1 MMTEGEPASP
11 RSPGDDDSSA
21 NAPRTGEHPKTAS
34 AYRLAEL
41 LDDLPHPDDFG
52 PEAYELVERTRD
64 LVAAVAANDAD
75 PPTRAEIAAAL
86 AAMTE
91 RLRAAARRPHIVVA
105 RDHEGTIYNLTQA
118 GSGRLNPQA
127 PRLIFD
133 PVPPRPSDTEPRPV
147 EMRAVVTLNEAHS
160 GPPHRAHG
168 GVVAAILDEVLGTAA
183 TRAGATG
190 LTAGINI
197 RYRAGTPLHT
207 LLEVTARYSRTE
219 GRKHIA
225 TGELR
230 AGDTICAT
238 AEAIFI
244 TEPAS

>member
-1 MMTEGEPASP
+1 MT
-11 RSPGDDDSSA
+11 DQ
-21 NAPRTGEHPKTAS
+21 EHPETAS

-41 LDDLPHPDDFG
+41 LGDLPHPDDFG

-64 LVAAVAANDAD
+64 LVAAVSANDAD
-75 PPTRAEIAAAL
+75 PATRAEIAAAL
-86 AAMTE
+86 ADITE
-91 RLRAAARRPHIVVA
+91 RLRAAARDPHIVVA
-105 RDHEGTIYNLTQA
+105 KDHDGTIYNLTQA
-118 GSGRLNPQA
+118 GSGLLNPHA
-127 PRLIFD
+127 PRLKFD
-133 PVPPRPSDTEPRPV
+133 PVPLPDPDAEPRSV
-147 EMRAVVTLNEAHS
+147 EMRATVTLTEAHS

-168 GVVAAILDEVLGTAA
+168 GVVATILDEALGTAA

-197 RYRAGTPLHT
+197 RYKTGVPLHT
-207 LLEVTARYSRTE
+207 PLEVTCRYSHTE

-225 TGELR
+225 TGEIR

-244 TEPAS
+244 TEPRS

>member
-1 MMTEGEPASP
+1 MAEQ
-11 RSPGDDDSSA
+11 
-21 NAPRTGEHPKTAS
+21 EHPETAS

-41 LDDLPHPDDFG
+41 LGDLPHPDEFG

-64 LVAAVAANDAD
+64 LVAAVSANDAD
-75 PPTRAEIAAAL
+75 PATRAEIAQTL
-86 AAMTE
+86 AEITE
-91 RLRAAARRPHIVVA
+91 RLRASARDPHIVVA
-105 RDHEGTIYNLTQA
+105 KDHEGTIYNLTQA
-118 GSGRLNPQA
+118 GSGLLNPHA

-133 PVPPRPSDTEPRPV
+133 PAPPPDPGAEPRPV
-147 EMRAVVTLNEAHS
+147 EMRATVTLTEAHS

-168 GVVAAILDEVLGTAA
+168 GVVAAIMDEVLGTAA

-190 LTAGINI
+190 LTAGINV
-197 RYRAGTPLHT
+197 RYKAGTPLNT
-207 LLEVTARYSRTE
+207 PLQVTTRYSHTE

-244 TEPAS
+244 TEPRS

>member
-1 MMTEGEPASP
+1 MAEQQ
-11 RSPGDDDSSA
+11 
-21 NAPRTGEHPKTAS
+21 HPETAS

-41 LDDLPHPDDFG
+41 LGDLPHPDDFG

-64 LVAAVAANDAD
+64 LVAAVSANDAD
-75 PPTRAEIAAAL
+75 PETRAEIAQIL
-86 AAMTE
+86 AEITE
-91 RLRAAARRPHIVVA
+91 RLRAVARDPHIVVA

-118 GSGRLNPQA
+118 GSGRLNPHA

-133 PVPPRPSDTEPRPV
+133 PVPLLPPDAEPRPM
-147 EMRAVVTLNEAHS
+147 EMRATVTLTEAHS

-168 GVVAAILDEVLGTAA
+168 GVVAAILDEALGTAA

-190 LTAGINI
+190 LTAGINV
-197 RYRAGTPLHT
+197 RYKAGTPLHT
-207 LLEVTARYSRTE
+207 PLEITARYSHTE

-225 TGELR
+225 TGEIR
-230 AGDTICAT
+230 DGDTICAT

-244 TEPAS
+244 AEPRT

>member
-1 MMTEGEPASP
+1 MGASSPQHP
-11 RSPGDDDSSA
+11 R
-21 NAPRTGEHPKTAS
+21 TAS

-41 LDDLPHPDDFG
+41 LGDVPHPDDFG

-75 PPTRAEIAAAL
+75 RATRAEIATEL
-86 AAMTE
+86 ARITE
-91 RLRAAARRPHIVVA
+91 RLRVHQRHPHIVVA
-105 RDHEGTIYNLTQA
+105 RDRDGTIYNLTQA

-127 PRLIFD
+127 PRLVFD
-133 PVPPRPSDTEPRPV
+133 PVPLRPPGSGPHSV
-147 EMRAVVTLNEAHS
+147 EMRATVTLTEAHS

-168 GVVAAILDEVLGTAA
+168 GVVASILDEALGTAA

-197 RYRAGTPLHT
+197 RYKAGTPLHT
-207 LLEVTARYSRTE
+207 PLEVTARYSHTE

-230 AGDTICAT
+230 AGETICAT

-244 TEPAS
+244 AEPAV